1 MKAINKHRLLATIA
15 SQVTNHND
23 NYRVFAVTQEVI
35 GQFRKGQGEELAKLV
50 YQGSR
55 LEKGRIKHLAEGFEA
70 LAKRR
75 DSVLEVINTART
87 LYGFGRYT
95 LPELAV
101 YSFRMN
107 TGIEGAPVWQGINS
121 CAELME
127 CLRHDQAQ
135 FELLKAWGRSQS
147 HADEAL
153 EAEAAITQPM
163 VEAWEYSLLAIGRAM
178 RRKGAEVVPFLNG
191 HAAPWAV
198 DAYHSTL
205 SRAGKPGAILRG
217 VSDAIKAAI
226 NAAYFADRNAKSV
239 DNGYTLAGVVQGH
252 RTAYSVLFPREGD
265 GRRAEVRWDAN
276 AGQEDYA
283 GAESVLVDVGTQVVD
298 LGNNPTAEE
307 LREAINA
314 YLASQSIKAR
324 RLLDDAEACMARLT
338 AEIKHGDAWYGSFA
352 ALMGAIWGDLAA
364 SARQRKE
371 AAEASEALQL
381 AKLAV
386 QVASKMDAA
395 SRSMFIKAQG
405 HLPLGEAAALIKA
418 EADAAA
424 SRALKAAEAQREAA
438 KAEAEAAEKEAA
450 YAATAM
456 REAERKEAAERQ
468 ATNRRLVAEREAAA
482 RRRVEAEFAAARAKE
497 RAEREAAEPTIV
509 EVKREIPSVA
519 EYRAMLTKSVGGA
532 A

>member
-1 MKAINKHRLLATIA
+1 MKTINKHRMLATIA
-15 SQVTNHND
+15 SQVADRGDNHS
-23 NYRVFAVTQEVI
+23 VFAVTQEVLA
-35 GQFRKGQGEELAKLV
+35 QFRKEQGQELAKVV
-50 YQGSR
+50 YEGSR
-55 LEKGRIKHLAEGFEA
+55 MEKGRIKHLAEGFEA

-75 DSVLEVINTART
+75 DSVLEVVNTART
-87 LYGFGRYT
+87 LYGFGKYT
-95 LPELAV
+95 LQEISV

-107 TGIEGAPVWQGINS
+107 TGIEGAPVWQGVNS

-127 CLRHDQAQ
+127 CLRHDKKQ
-135 FELLKAWGRSQS
+135 FELLTAWGRSLC
-147 HADEAL
+147 HADEVM
-153 EAEAAITQPM
+153 EAEAAITPRM
-163 VEAWEYSLLAIGRAM
+163 VEAWEHSLLAIGRAM

-191 HAAPWAV
+191 HAAPWAA
-198 DAYHSTL
+198 DAYHGAI
-205 SRAGKPGAILRG
+205 SRAGKPGAMLRG
-217 VSDAIKAAI
+217 VSDAIKATI

-252 RTAYSVLFPREGD
+252 RTAYGILSPREGD

-276 AGQEDYA
+276 AGQEAYA
-283 GAESVLVDVGTQVVD
+283 GAESVLVDVGTRVVD

-314 YLASQSIKAR
+314 YLVHQGTKAQC
-324 RLLDDAEACMARLT
+324 LLEDAEACMARLT
-338 AEIKHGDAWYGSFA
+338 AEIKHGDACYSGFA
-352 ALMGAIWGDLAA
+352 ALKEAIWTELAA

-405 HLPLGEAAALIKA
+405 HLPLSEAAALLKA
-418 EADAAA
+418 EADVVA
-424 SRALKAAEAQREAA
+424 SRALKAAEAEREAA
-438 KAEAEAAEKEAA
+438 EAEREAAEKEAA
-450 YAATAM
+450 YAATAL
-456 REAERKEAAERQ
+456 REAERKAAYDRQ

-497 RAEREAAEPTIV
+497 KAEREAAKPATV
-509 EVKREIPSVA
+509 EVKREMPSVA
-519 EYRAMLTKSVGGA
+519 EYRAALAKSVGGA
-532 A
+532 V